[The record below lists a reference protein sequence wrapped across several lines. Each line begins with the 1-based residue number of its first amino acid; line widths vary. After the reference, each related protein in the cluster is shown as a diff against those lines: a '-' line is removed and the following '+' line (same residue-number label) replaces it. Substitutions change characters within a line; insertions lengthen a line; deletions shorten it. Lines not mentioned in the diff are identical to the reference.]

1 MAEDGYPSVYVVDSH
16 ATRPPVPM
24 RQNQVQRRHGVAQT
38 LLFLLVSLALCGMA
52 VEACLIYHL
61 YQSESATSAS
71 SSKLIGGEAVT
82 YQPSEA
88 VTYQPG
94 DVSPSKPVAHL
105 TDGQDVVHGKEIMAW
120 SMVADPLLYEIDYKD
135 GNLVI
140 QKEGYYYVYSKV
152 FFFDSDKFNHYINV
166 KSKLYP
172 GGYIPL
178 LQAQK
183 YSQHSNTVRS
193 NSYLGGVFHFYK
205 DDAIFVKVS
214 STSKLDRHKSFE
226 NTFGAFMI

>member
-61 YQSESATSAS
+61 YQSESVSISFISELSPAYSAFHS
-71 SSKLIGGEAVT
+71 VT
-82 YQPSEA
+82 IS
-88 VTYQPG
+88 PG